1 MNLLARWC
9 DEWGKRGLKRPG
21 RKAEKQGSTML
32 IYKVI
37 GAITAA
43 AISAAVVMALPGFSP
58 ELQASTGNPGQ
69 VLKTDLGLV
78 VFFQAADFTSQSV
91 PSKADRIDYRPLG
104 TACSQNAWPYF
115 EASCLRDRN
124 QAMGEARAVRM
135 IGVGAR

>member
-1 MNLLARWC
+1 
-9 DEWGKRGLKRPG
+9 
-21 RKAEKQGSTML
+21 ML

-115 EASCLRDRN
+115 EASCLRDKR
-124 QAMGEARAVRM
+124 QAKGQAKAARIVSADR
-135 IGVGAR
+135 VGTTR

>member
-1 MNLLARWC
+1 
-9 DEWGKRGLKRPG
+9 
-21 RKAEKQGSTML
+21 ML

-91 PSKADRIDYRPLG
+91 PPKADRIVHDFIDWGGPAQTITRRRRH
-104 TACSQNAWPYF
+104 A
-115 EASCLRDRN
+115 
-124 QAMGEARAVRM
+124 
-135 IGVGAR
+135 